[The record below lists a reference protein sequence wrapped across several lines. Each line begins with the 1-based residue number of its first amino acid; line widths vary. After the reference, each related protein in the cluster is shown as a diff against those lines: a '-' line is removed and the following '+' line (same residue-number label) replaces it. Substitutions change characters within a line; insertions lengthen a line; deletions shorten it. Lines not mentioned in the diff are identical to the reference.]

1 MAVAGQEAPARRVFP
16 GVKPR
21 LFLDEDIHFGLAQA
35 LRNRGHDVVH
45 AQDAERKGR
54 SDREQLAYAAEQGR
68 CLLSFNVKDFV
79 ILHNEYAV
87 SRRNHW
93 GIIVSKQVPVGSGDA
108 KDSSIPDRSFTRL
121 CKKPAVLPRMTDH
134 P

>member
-16 GVKPR
+16 DVKPR
-21 LFLDEDIHFGLAQA
+21 LFLDEDLHFGLAQA
-35 LRNRGHDVVH
+35 LRKRGHDVVH
-45 AQDAERKGR
+45 AQEMERKGR

-87 SRRNHW
+87 SQRNHW
-93 GIIVSKQVPVGSGDA
+93 GIIVSKQVPVGEVMR
-108 KDSSIPDRSFTRL
+108 KLLRFL
-121 CKKPAVLPRMTDH
+121 TDH
-134 P
+134 SRDSAKNRLFFLG